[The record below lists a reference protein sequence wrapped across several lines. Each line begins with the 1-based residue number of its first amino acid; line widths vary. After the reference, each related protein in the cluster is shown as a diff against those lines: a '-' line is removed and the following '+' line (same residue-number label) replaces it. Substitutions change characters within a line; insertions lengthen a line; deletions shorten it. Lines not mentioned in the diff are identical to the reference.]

1 MTRKTQKDGRPP
13 IWADGHQNPPLEPR
27 AFALASVRYA
37 RQSVSGVLSRC
48 ARSASDGADRLAART
63 VPPAAPSDYRAR
75 LLHLTGRAL
84 RGAAALLSGAAQA
97 TLPEADRVPPR
108 PPSIFDAP
116 GPEGA
121 RPVDPVTD
129 PEVTAIRRMMRTDA
143 TGPVPEMRAAT
154 GSPRL
159 RAAMVTGLGTALGYG
174 LLVVS
179 VPVGAVLALMAH
191 LNGEDL
197 RRLVDDGI

>member
-13 IWADGHQNPPLEPR
+13 IWADGHQKPPLEPR

-37 RQSVSGVLSRC
+37 RQSVSGMLSRC
-48 ARSASDGADRLAART
+48 ALSAREGADLLAARL
-63 VPPAAPSDYRAR
+63 VSPADPSDRRAR
-75 LLHLTGRAL
+75 LLPLTGRAL
-84 RGAAALLSGAAQA
+84 RGGAALLSGAAQA
-97 TLPEADRVPPR
+97 TLPDPDRIPPR

-121 RPVDPVTD
+121 RPVDPVAD
-129 PEVTAIRRMMRTDA
+129 PELTAIRRMMRTEA

-154 GSPRL
+154 GSPGL
-159 RAAMVTGLGTALGYG
+159 RAAMVAVLGTALGYG

-179 VPVGAVLALMAH
+179 VPVGAVLALLAH
-191 LNGEDL
+191 LHGEDL
-197 RRLVDDGI
+197 RRLVDDGL